1 MNILVTG
8 GAGYIGSH
16 TAKTIR
22 KHGDTPIVF
31 DNLSRGW
38 VDWVRYG
45 PFVYGDIRDEEALY
59 QVLRAFR
66 VGAVIHFAALALVE
80 ESVRNPGEY
89 FEHNVRGTIA
99 LVRAMDRAGVRRLVF
114 SSSAA
119 VYGVAKT
126 CPIAEDHPKEPTN
139 PYGLS
144 KWQGEQILDAVARSC
159 GIRLAILRYFNVVG
173 NDPDG
178 EIYERHEP
186 ETHVLP
192 NLMRAAL
199 TGAPFYLF
207 GTDHETPDGTAVRD
221 YVYVLDLAEAH
232 VAALKI
238 LENRERLVS
247 NVGRGA
253 GVSVRDVVKAV
264 EQSLGTKVMV
274 VEKPRRP
281 GDPPEL
287 VADNAFLR
295 TWFERPFKSLP
306 EVIHEMANQRNFLK
320 AV

>member
-16 TAKTIR
+16 TAKTVR
-22 KHGDTPIVF
+22 RHGHTPIVF

-38 VDWVRYG
+38 AEWVRYG
-45 PFVYGDIRDEEALY
+45 PFVYGDIRDEDALY
-59 QVLRAFR
+59 QALRAFR
-66 VGAVIHFAALALVE
+66 IDAVIHFAALALVE
-80 ESVRNPGEY
+80 ESVQKPAEY

-99 LVRAMDRAGVRRLVF
+99 LIRAMARAGVERLVF

-119 VYGVAKT
+119 VYGAAKT
-126 CPIAEDHPKEPTN
+126 TPIPEDHPKEPTN

-144 KWQGEQILDAVARSC
+144 KWQGEQILETVAAAA
-159 GIRLAILRYFNVVG
+159 GIHLAILRYFNVVG
-173 NDPDG
+173 NDPEG
-178 EIYERHEP
+178 EIYERHDP

-199 TGAPFYLF
+199 TGAPFSLF

-232 VAALKI
+232 VAALDV
-238 LENRERLVS
+238 LENRQRLVS

-253 GVSVRDVVKAV
+253 GVSVREVVAAV
-264 EQSLGTKVMV
+264 ERSLGTKVAV
-274 VEKPRRP
+274 VEKPKRP
-281 GDPPEL
+281 GDPPVL
-287 VADNAFLR
+287 VADNTYLK
-295 TWFERPFKSLP
+295 TWFDRPFKTLP
-306 EVIHEMANQRNFLK
+306 DVIDEMARQRAFLETH
-320 AV
+320 

>member
-22 KHGDTPIVF
+22 ACGHTPIVF

-59 QVLRAFR
+59 HALRAFKID
-66 VGAVIHFAALALVE
+66 AVIHFAALALVE
-80 ESVRNPGEY
+80 ESVQYPARY
-89 FEHNVRGTIA
+89 FDHNVRGTIA
-99 LVRAMDRAGVRRLVF
+99 LVQAMARAEVRRLVF

-119 VYGVAKT
+119 VYGRAKT
-126 CPIAEDHPKEPTN
+126 CPIPEDHPKEPTN

-144 KWQGEQILDAVARSC
+144 KWHCEQILETVVPTA
-159 GIRLAILRYFNVVG
+159 GIRLAVLRYFNVVG

-178 EIYERHEP
+178 EIYERHNP

-199 TGAPFYLF
+199 TGTPFYLY
-207 GTDHETPDGTAVRD
+207 GTNHETPDGTAIRD

-232 VAALKI
+232 VAALTV
-238 LENRERLVS
+238 LENQDRLVS
-247 NVGRGA
+247 NVGRGT
-253 GVSVRDVVKAV
+253 GVSVREVVSAV
-264 EQSLGTKVMV
+264 ERSLGRKVQV
-274 VEKPRRP
+274 VEKPKRP

-287 VADNAFLR
+287 VADNAFLK
-295 TWFERPFKSLP
+295 TWFSRPFKTLP
-306 EVIHEMANQRNFLK
+306 EVIDEMATQRAFLQS
-320 AV
+320 V

>member
-16 TAKTIR
+16 TAKTVR
-22 KHGDTPIVF
+22 KYGHTPIVF

-59 QVLRAFR
+59 QALRAFR
-66 VGAVIHFAALALVE
+66 VDAVIHFAALALVE
-80 ESVRNPGEY
+80 ESVRNPAEY

-99 LVRAMDRAGVRRLVF
+99 LVRAMARAGVGRLVF

-119 VYGVAKT
+119 VYGTAKT
-126 CPIAEDHPKEPTN
+126 SPIPENHPKEPTN

-144 KWQGEQILDAVARSC
+144 KWQGEQILETAAPVA
-159 GIRLAILRYFNVVG
+159 GIRLAVLRYFNVVG
-173 NDPDG
+173 NDPDE

-199 TGAPFYLF
+199 TGTPFFLF

-232 VAALKI
+232 VAALEV
-238 LENRERLVS
+238 LESRERLVS
-247 NVGRGA
+247 NVGRGT
-253 GVSVRDVVKAV
+253 GVSVREVVTAV
-264 EQSLGTKVMV
+264 EKSLGTKVAV
-274 VEKPRRP
+274 VEKPKRP

-287 VADNAFLR
+287 VADNTFLK
-295 TWFERPFKSLP
+295 TWFDRPFKALP
-306 EVIHEMANQRNFLK
+306 DVIAEMARQKAFLQ
-320 AV
+320 AG